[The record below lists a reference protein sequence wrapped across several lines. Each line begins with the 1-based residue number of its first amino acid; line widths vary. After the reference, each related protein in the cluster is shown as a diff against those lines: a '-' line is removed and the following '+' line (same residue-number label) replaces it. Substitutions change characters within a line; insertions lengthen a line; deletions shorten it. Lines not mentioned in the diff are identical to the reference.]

1 MCVQPTHIAS
11 QILCKFAQEYIIIPV
26 SNDTLN
32 LLMLPDSQS
41 QQNLIL
47 RKTGTPYLYLF

>member
-11 QILCKFAQEYIIIPV
+11 QILCKFAQVYIIIPV